1 MDGLA
6 AWRSGVSWTSGSCPR
21 APFASS
27 HHKASCDPCE
37 YMNDGCPFLVPT
49 KRAILCLVHKGGSTT
64 WKLALLRAQ
73 KQARRYH
80 RLQRSPHSR
89 PPSGNT
95 ALDFTAA
102 AQNRSVPRLMMVR
115 NPYSRILSAY
125 LDKVV
130 LQQTRK
136 LWPSSLKYGT
146 VPSKNRTVPSFRDFV
161 QAVTAHSEIL
171 DRHFQPL
178 SNLCLIDDGTGAL
191 SHRYDFFLKVE
202 QMERWYLPFVRL
214 LGIEPTLRTGWN
226 LTTHWWKAREGR
238 DCFYTPLHVSC
249 ADFHGGAREVARTS
263 KGMSEDASKGAA
275 TPASFHATQADGK
288 LGRYYDVELAAAVTQ
303 HAAADFK
310 TFGYPVW
317 DGLDARAYMLRL
329 RQER

>member
-27 HHKASCDPCE
+27 DHKASCDPCE

-161 QAVTAHSEIL
+161 QAVTGHSEIL
-171 DRHFQPL
+171 DRHFQ
-178 SNLCLIDDGTGAL
+178 CW
-191 SHRYDFFLKVE
+191 
-202 QMERWYLPFVRL
+202 Q
-214 LGIEPTLRTGWN
+214 
-226 LTTHWWKAREGR
+226 
-238 DCFYTPLHVSC
+238 
-249 ADFHGGAREVARTS
+249 
-263 KGMSEDASKGAA
+263 
-275 TPASFHATQADGK
+275 
-288 LGRYYDVELAAAVTQ
+288 
-303 HAAADFK
+303 
-310 TFGYPVW
+310 
-317 DGLDARAYMLRL
+317 
-329 RQER
+329 